1 MVKGTAVY
9 ASADPSH
16 RLQAPRELSFGLGL
30 DKILLTSYNCCLGHA
45 PELSCSLQA
54 KQSVRQ
60 SYICACLF
68 VSLLHAALNCAMLKM
83 NMAERVLR
91 SAVLPD
97 YHRKGITLLIHTR
110 KVPTAICKGIIAGE
124 GINNTLLYVI
134 PFYLIHTKTLN
145 VFIQEIIKVI

>member
-1 MVKGTAVY
+1 M
-9 ASADPSH
+9 
-16 RLQAPRELSFGLGL
+16 
-30 DKILLTSYNCCLGHA
+30 LLTSYNCCLRHA

-54 KQSVRQ
+54 KQSIRQ

-83 NMAERVLR
+83 NMAERVL
-91 SAVLPD
+91 PD

-110 KVPTAICKGIIAGE
+110 KVPTAICKGIIAGQ
-124 GINNTLLYVI
+124 GINNTLSYVI

>member
-1 MVKGTAVY
+1 M
-9 ASADPSH
+9 
-16 RLQAPRELSFGLGL
+16 
-30 DKILLTSYNCCLGHA
+30 LLTSYNCCLRHA

-54 KQSVRQ
+54 KQSIRQ

-68 VSLLHAALNCAMLKM
+68 VLLLHAALNCAMLKM
-83 NMAERVLR
+83 DMAER
-91 SAVLPD
+91 VLPD

-110 KVPTAICKGIIAGE
+110 KVLTAICKGIIAGH

-134 PFYLIHTKTLN
+134 PFYRYLIHTKTLN

>member
-1 MVKGTAVY
+1 M
-9 ASADPSH
+9 P
-16 RLQAPRELSFGLGL
+16 
-30 DKILLTSYNCCLGHA
+30 
-45 PELSCSLQA
+45 
-54 KQSVRQ
+54 Q
-60 SYICACLF
+60 SYPVLCKLNKALDSHIF
-68 VSLLHAALNCAMLKM
+68 VPAYLYHAALNCAMMKM
-83 NMAERVLR
+83 NMAER
-91 SAVLPD
+91 VLPD